1 MTTPIAAGPLDR
13 RVRARDEWVKYN
25 PLTRTYDTKDGTSVS
40 AELVDS
46 ACCLLDFLHIADVRS
61 KQRAA
66 MRSNVQAQGRCAALS
81 RSVPWSAVLG
91 QNAVSPA
98 PTFRVSMSLQNFI
111 RKLDDSWL
119 IEILGQ
125 TESRY
130 L

>member
-66 MRSNVQAQGRCAALS
+66 MRSNVSSTAHVMHNTG
-81 RSVPWSAVLG
+81 
-91 QNAVSPA
+91 
-98 PTFRVSMSLQNFI
+98 TKI
-111 RKLDDSWL
+111 D
-119 IEILGQ
+119 
-125 TESRY
+125 
-130 L
+130 

>member
-66 MRSNVQAQGRCAALS
+66 MRSNVEVTGAGGFIACVRVERRVRC
-81 RSVPWSAVLG
+81 
-91 QNAVSPA
+91 
-98 PTFRVSMSLQNFI
+98 RVARADF
-111 RKLDDSWL
+111 
-119 IEILGQ
+119 
-125 TESRY
+125 
-130 L
+130 